1 MASDTPSE
9 RSSSGTPLSGSA
21 VENDNLA
28 LPFRVEGQNV
38 NGRVVR
44 LNGVVGEILAAHD
57 YPEAVNIMLGEALV
71 LAAML
76 GTMLKFDGRF
86 ILQLHGGGPI
96 NTLMADYTSGGGLRG
111 FAQFDTDQLHE
122 ALRAGKTG
130 IELLGDKGHMA
141 FTVDQGA
148 DMERYQGIVP
158 LEGATLAEA
167 ALGYFQRSEQ
177 IGTCLKLVAAP
188 LLLSGGQCDWRAGG
202 IVLQQ
207 VANEGGNEG
216 GNAGGNEG
224 GGEEAAQQTVKQA
237 EIPPEFSAP
246 TDPANDDDWHRLSV
260 LLQTAQPDELL
271 DPDLSPQNLAF
282 RLFHEDGV
290 RVFEAR
296 PLHFECPCS
305 GDRVRNMLTGL
316 PAEDQREM
324 QREEKIEVRCE
335 FCNALYQFS
344 PAEIFGDTASDIDGE

>member
-1 MASDTPSE
+1 MASDA
-9 RSSSGTPLSGSA
+9 SSSGTPLSDSA
-21 VENDNLA
+21 VENDNLS

-96 NTLMADYTSGGGLRG
+96 NSLMADYTSGGGLRG
-111 FAQFDTDQLHE
+111 FAQFDVEQLHE
-122 ALRAGKTG
+122 ALRVGKTG
-130 IELLGDKGHMA
+130 IALLGDKGHMA

-158 LEGATLAEA
+158 LEGETLAEA

-188 LLLSGGQCDWRAGG
+188 LLLSGGQCKWRAGG

-207 VANEGGNEG
+207 VATEGGDG
-216 GNAGGNEG
+216 GAI
-224 GGEEAAQQTVKQA
+224 KKA
-237 EIPPEFSAP
+237 EIPPEFAGEVGP
-246 TDPANDDDWHRLSV
+246 GDDDDWHRLSV

-271 DPDLSPQNLAF
+271 DPDLPPQNLAF

-290 RVFEAR
+290 RVFDR
-296 PLHFECPCS
+296 RSLHFACPCS

-316 PAEDQREM
+316 PEEDQQEM
-324 QREEKIEVRCE
+324 RREEKIEVRCE

-344 PAEIFGDTASDIDGE
+344 PAEIFGDAASDTGGDINGER

>member
-1 MASDTPSE
+1 MATYT
-9 RSSSGTPLSGSA
+9 SSSGTPLSDSD

-28 LPFRVEGQNV
+28 LPFRVDGQNV

-57 YPEAVNIMLGEALV
+57 YPEAVNIILGEALV

-86 ILQLHGGGPI
+86 ILQLQGTGPI
-96 NTLMADYTSGGGLRG
+96 STLMADYTSGGGLRG
-111 FAQFDTDQLHE
+111 FAQFDSEKLHE
-122 ALRAGKTG
+122 VLRAGKTG
-130 IELLGDKGHMA
+130 IGLLGDKGHMA

-148 DMERYQGIVP
+148 DMERFQGIVP
-158 LEGATLAEA
+158 LEGETLAEA

-188 LLLSGGQCDWRAGG
+188 LLLTGGQCEWRAGG
-202 IVLQQ
+202 ILLQQ
-207 VANEGGNEG
+207 VADEGGNE
-216 GNAGGNEG
+216 
-224 GGEEAAQQTVKQA
+224 EAVKEA
-237 EIPPEFSAP
+237 EIPPEFVAH
-246 TDPANDDDWHRLSV
+246 TDPADDDDWHRLSI

-271 DPDLSPQNLAF
+271 DPDLSPQTLAF

-290 RVFEAR
+290 RVFDGR

-316 PAEDQREM
+316 PEEDQRDM

-344 PAEIFGDTASDIDGE
+344 PEEIFGDMASDKADDRNGER